1 MNDQD
6 ELIELYRLENKAMVE
21 KDLLTLNKILANDMT
36 LTHMTGYVQSKMKW
50 IDEIQ
55 NDQMQYF
62 SSKEENI
69 EDIEM
74 KNEKAS
80 LVGQNQVKA
89 RIWDGSVNTW
99 PLQMKMYFKK
109 VNGTW
114 LIARQDASTY

>member
-6 ELIELYRLENKAMVE
+6 KLIELYRLENKAMVE
-21 KDLLTLNKILANDMT
+21 KDLLALNKILATDMT
-36 LTHMTGYVQSKMKW
+36 LTHITGYVQSKMDW
-50 IDEIQ
+50 IDQIQ

-69 EDIEM
+69 EDIEI
-74 KNEKAS
+74 NSEKAS
-80 LVGQNQVKA
+80 LVGRSQVKA
-89 RIWDGSVNTW
+89 RIWGGSVNTW

-114 LIARQDASTY
+114 LIVHQDASTY